1 MTDLWVEMPDHMY
14 ISVDIDGFGPV
25 EGTGHEAV
33 ARVCWCPQ
41 GTHCAVFPPLPP
53 GVTP

>member
-33 ARVCWCPQ
+33 AASAGARKGRIAPSSRR
-41 GTHCAVFPPLPP
+41 FPRR
-53 GVTP
+53 